1 MDNSFRL
8 QLLRTKRELQSTI
21 NQIDNILFYHDIV
34 PTTRPRS
41 DASRQF
47 LDGLINILGNRNF
60 SSSINT
66 SSTRQNNN
74 RYPPY
79 NSSVVSTSPR
89 NNHIISTRPSNISAS
104 PIGNPPS
111 RNYSTNP
118 NTRNPPIVDPHSI
131 INTAPYLN
139 TTNMNPLFGTEN
151 SSLGEIIPDMVE
163 VTLYTQGQRQEDVN
177 VTPDINVLTSS
188 SSIHIYNTL
197 ESEFESCS
205 ICMENFSPNSIVRK
219 LNNCGHIFHVD
230 CVDTW
235 FETNMTCPVCRT
247 DLREETEN

>member
-21 NQIDNILFYHDIV
+21 NQIDNILFYNNI
-34 PTTRPRS
+34 PPPQRQRS
-41 DASRQF
+41 EASRQF

-66 SSTRQNNN
+66 SPSGQTNS
-74 RYPPY
+74 RYTPY
-79 NSSVVSTSPR
+79 N
-89 NNHIISTRPSNISAS
+89 PSNISSSLNRSSIVSSRPVISTS
-104 PIGNPPS
+104 PNDYPL
-111 RNYSTNP
+111 
-118 NTRNPPIVDPHSI
+118 TRNSTTIPN
-131 INTAPYLN
+131 INTAPIFNSTSVINTSPYLN
-139 TTNMNPLFGTEN
+139 PIFSTGN
-151 SSLGEIIPDMVE
+151 SNVGEIIPDLVE

-188 SSIHIYNTL
+188 SSLHIYNTL
-197 ESEFESCS
+197 DTEFESCS
-205 ICMENFSPNSIVRK
+205 ICMENFSSNSIVRK

-235 FETNMTCPVCRT
+235 FETNITCPVCRT
-247 DLREETEN
+247 DLREET

>member
-21 NQIDNILFYHDIV
+21 NQIDNILFYNNI
-34 PTTRPRS
+34 PPPQRQRS
-41 DASRQF
+41 EASRQF
-47 LDGLINILGNRNF
+47 IDGLINILGNRNF
-60 SSSINT
+60 SSSVNTSPTRQTNNRYNPYNTSPISSSTNRTSIASSVPVVSTAPIAYPPTINSTSISSINT
-66 SSTRQNNN
+66 SS
-74 RYPPY
+74 
-79 NSSVVSTSPR
+79 V
-89 NNHIISTRPSNISAS
+89 
-104 PIGNPPS
+104 
-111 RNYSTNP
+111 
-118 NTRNPPIVDPHSI
+118 
-131 INTAPYLN
+131 INTSPYLN
-139 TTNMNPLFGTEN
+139 PIFGTGN
-151 SSLGEIIPDMVE
+151 SNFGEIIPDLVE

-197 ESEFESCS
+197 ETEFESCS
-205 ICMENFSPNSIVRK
+205 ICMENFSSNSIVRK

-235 FETNMTCPVCRT
+235 FETNIRCPVCRT